1 MKKFSVGQSV
11 KYVGSNRLYKDIDCY
26 FIVKSSMMNES
37 NKYIIENMSIGCIIV
52 DENDIELV

>member
-1 MKKFSVGQSV
+1 MKKFSVCQSV

-26 FIVKSSMMNES
+26 FIVKSSVMNES
-37 NKYIIENMSIGCIIV
+37 NKYVIENMPIGCIIV

>member
-26 FIVKSSMMNES
+26 FIIKSSAMNES
-37 NKYIIENMSIGCIIV
+37 NKYVIENMPIGCIIV
-52 DENDIELV
+52 DENDIKLV

>member
-1 MKKFSVGQSV
+1 MKKFSVGQNV

-26 FIVKSSMMNES
+26 FIIKSSIMNES

>member
-1 MKKFSVGQSV
+1 MRKFNLGQRV

-26 FIVKSSMMNES
+26 FTIKSTVMNET
-37 NKYIIENMSIGCIIV
+37 NKYVIENMSIGCIVV

>member
-26 FIVKSSMMNES
+26 FIIKSSIMNES
-37 NKYIIENMSIGCIIV
+37 NKYIIENMLIGCIIV

>member
-1 MKKFSVGQSV
+1 MKKFNVGQSV

-26 FIVKSSMMNES
+26 FIIKSSVMNEL
-37 NKYIIENMSIGCIIV
+37 NKYVIENMPIGCIIV

>member
-1 MKKFSVGQSV
+1 MKKFSLGQSV

-26 FIVKSSMMNES
+26 FIVKSSVMNES
-37 NKYIIENMSIGCIIV
+37 SKYVIENMPIGCIIV

>member
-1 MKKFSVGQSV
+1 MKKFNLGQSV

-26 FIVKSSMMNES
+26 FIVKSSVMNES
-37 NKYIIENMSIGCIIV
+37 NKYVIENMLIGCIIV

>member
-1 MKKFSVGQSV
+1 MKENDYSFKEIGMIERVLLTVQN
-11 KYVGSNRLYKDIDCY
+11 KNLNERSNI
-26 FIVKSSMMNES
+26 MNES

>member
-26 FIVKSSMMNES
+26 FIVKSSVMNES

>member
-1 MKKFSVGQSV
+1 MKKFSLGQSV

-26 FIVKSSMMNES
+26 FIVKSSIMNES
-37 NKYIIENMSIGCIIV
+37 NKYVIENMPIGRIIV

>member
-1 MKKFSVGQSV
+1 MRKFNLGQRV

-26 FIVKSSMMNES
+26 FTIKSTVMNET
-37 NKYIIENMSIGCIIV
+37 NKYVIENMPIGCIVV

>member
-26 FIVKSSMMNES
+26 FIVKSSVMNES
-37 NKYIIENMSIGCIIV
+37 NKYVIENMSIGCIIV

>member
-1 MKKFSVGQSV
+1 MRKFNLGQRV

-26 FIVKSSMMNES
+26 FTVKSTVMNET
-37 NKYIIENMSIGCIIV
+37 NKYVIENMPIGCIVV

>member
-1 MKKFSVGQSV
+1 MKKFSLGQSV

-26 FIVKSSMMNES
+26 FIIKSSIMNES

-52 DENDIELV
+52 DKNDIELV

>member
-26 FIVKSSMMNES
+26 FIVKSSVMNES

-52 DENDIELV
+52 DENDIELA

>member
-26 FIVKSSMMNES
+26 FIIKSSIMNES

>member
-26 FIVKSSMMNES
+26 FIIKSSIMES

>member
-1 MKKFSVGQSV
+1 MKKFNVGQSV

-26 FIVKSSMMNES
+26 FIVKSSVMNEL
-37 NKYIIENMSIGCIIV
+37 NKYVIENMPIGCIIV

>member
-1 MKKFSVGQSV
+1 MKKFSLGQSV

-26 FIVKSSMMNES
+26 FIVKSSVMNES

>member
-26 FIVKSSMMNES
+26 FIIKSSIMNES
-37 NKYIIENMSIGCIIV
+37 NTYIIENMSIGCIIV